1 MKETNGCLKSENKKL
16 EKALNKAQNAARKDM
31 NANKFVEPLPIF
43 TCHICEQ
50 TSQTKSAMRLHLDE
64 KHSEL
69 ERHLDCKVCS
79 GKSIPPK
86 SFKCVVCWELLETY
100 GDLKNHMG
108 SKHEVSINAEKLDEP
123 SEEEYTTRVLESM
136 DIDEEVFEDLYIRDV
151 EHRVGILKVRIL
163 TRKSFEA
170 SSKVIE
176 NKMEKNKVLKKII
189 DSYGFSAES
198 YF

>member
-1 MKETNGCLKSENKKL
+1 M
-16 EKALNKAQNAARKDM
+16 
-31 NANKFVEPLPIF
+31 V
-43 TCHICEQ
+43 
-50 TSQTKSAMRLHLDE
+50 
-64 KHSEL
+64 
-69 ERHLDCKVCS
+69 
-79 GKSIPPK
+79 
-86 SFKCVVCWELLETY
+86 
-100 GDLKNHMG
+100 
-108 SKHEVSINAEKLDEP
+108 
-123 SEEEYTTRVLESM
+123 ESM

-176 NKMEKNKVLKKII
+176 NKMEKNKVLEKII